1 MRPKPKQQEPLN
13 LFHREL
19 SSMLNP
25 KHRFCLLA
33 ERINWSA
40 LDEMMAK
47 NYSEKGRPGANTRLM
62 IGLHLLK
69 SMENLSDERL
79 LEQWLE
85 NPYFQYFTGESY
97 FQHKLPIDR
106 PTMTKFRKRL
116 GEEQLTHILTESLRL
131 GLETKALNPRHFERI
146 VVDTTV
152 QPKAITY
159 PTDGKLMFKAIIAL
173 NRFAKAQNIN
183 LRQSY
188 IRVGKRDL
196 WASSRAFH
204 ARKFKHGQRHLKALR
219 TKLGRL
225 MRDIDRKCQEM
236 ALQTAFSDLKSQC
249 EQIIAQT
256 LNPKHK
262 PKIYSLHEPHV
273 QVFSKGKAHAKFEF
287 GNKVSISIST
297 KISRGG
303 QFILGCLSLEGAP
316 FDGHTLK
323 NQVKQVENLSQEI
336 GAKPVQRVIVD
347 RGYKCHGIK
356 DKQVFISGAKRGVTP
371 QIRRE
376 LKRRQA
382 VEPVIGHAK
391 SDCRMDLSLIH
402 I

>member
-1 MRPKPKQQEPLN
+1 
-13 LFHREL
+13 
-19 SSMLNP
+19 
-25 KHRFCLLA
+25 
-33 ERINWSA
+33 
-40 LDEMMAK
+40 
-47 NYSEKGRPGANTRLM
+47 M

-131 GLETKALNPRHFERI
+131 GLESKALNPRHFERI

-152 QPKAITY
+152 QSKAITY
-159 PTDGKLMFKAIIAL
+159 PTDGKLMFKAIMAL
-173 NRFAKAQNIN
+173 NRFAKAQDIK

-204 ARKFKHGQRHLKALR
+204 ARKFKHGRRHLKALR

-236 ALQTAFSDLKSQC
+236 ALQTAFFDLKSQC

-303 QFILGCLSLEGAP
+303 QFILGCLSLEAAP

-323 NQVKQVENLSQEI
+323 NQVKQVESLSQNI

-347 RGYKCHGIK
+347 RGYKGHGIK

-391 SDCRMDLSLIH
+391 SDCRMDRCFYKGIEGDRINAFLAVIGYNFRLLGKWLAKLWLKIIYLTVPTNSRNVMN
-402 I
+402 